1 MQRCAHCQGQFGLVS
16 YRRLSKRFC
25 TKDCRDSYKHNFAAA
40 VRGLASRWFPTHFAA
55 G

>member
-1 MQRCAHCQGQFGLVS
+1 MQRCAHCQGRFGLVS

-25 TKDCRDSYKHNFAAA
+25 TKDCRDSYKHNLAAA
-40 VRGLASRWFPTHFAA
+40 VRELATRWFPTHFAA